1 MNRYKCIEFEER
13 KIIEEMYNTGA
24 KPCEIAKRIGKC
36 QATIYREIKR
46 GETEELNERCR
57 PAYRAEIAE
66 MRGILQPRGNCAG
79 GEILN
84 VKGAYFW
91 GLSSESLQ
99 QHL

>member
-1 MNRYKCIEFEER
+1 MNRYKCIELEER

-24 KPCEIAKRIGKC
+24 KPCDIAKRIGKC

-66 MRGILQPRGNCAG
+66 MRVNEAYRKRGRRKTA
-79 GEILN
+79 
-84 VKGAYFW
+84 V
-91 GLSSESLQ
+91 
-99 QHL
+99 